1 MLNKLELFDYFKK
14 NNNIEFSKEEIINIF
29 SKSLDDENEMDYF
42 LSELEVESTFVSHSN
57 LDVKCKAGTVYFKWN
72 NNNSMQVNQVSKN

>member
-29 SKSLDDENEMDYF
+29 SKSLEDENEIDYF
-42 LSELEVESTFVSHSN
+42 LSELEVESTFVSPLKSR
-57 LDVKCKAGTVYFKWN
+57 CK
-72 NNNSMQVNQVSKN
+72 MQSRNCLF